1 MTADTGS
8 LTFILDHFL
17 GVFQLGKTSV
27 SANAWNLLSV
37 LATIEILLAALF
49 WAITGQD
56 ALVGLIKKLL
66 SIGFF
71 VFVIQNYDYLLREV
85 IDGFIATGKAAS
97 SAGGDSLASVR
108 DPSSIIE
115 AGFVAVMPIFDY
127 LRSLTS
133 SSVIFNI
140 HSILITL
147 FCGLGILVAYFI
159 IAIQVFVTYLEF
171 GIVSTLG
178 LILIPF
184 GVFKHT
190 SFIAEKIFGA
200 IISFGVKLMVLGFLV
215 SITVPV
221 LKSFNL
227 PADPSW
233 ANSFNL
239 LVVTFAIAALAWHAP
254 GVAAG
259 LIAGGPSLT
268 ATTAAGTAIAG
279 AAGTF
284 AAGFAGSAA
293 TRAASS
299 AISEPTKAAAGLGG
313 IASAGASLGIN
324 NAAQAGSGPAM
335 QTVRAATGATSSV
348 LSAGWRN
355 VTAPV
360 KSAAHS
366 VADSFKAGQSSVP
379 GFNEMRANASSS
391 TSSTKESASKSGN
404 PRDKTDSSDNKSKS
418 QAEQTEK
425 ASAVSNLVP
434 LPEKGKGRIGNTAST
449 LHFAKEA
456 VPHTAS
462 PQGGI
467 TVPIKND
474 EESR

>member
-1 MTADTGS
+1 MTAETGS

-17 GVFQLGKTSV
+17 SVFQLGKTNV
-27 SANAWNLLSV
+27 SSNAWNLLSA
-37 LATIEILLAALF
+37 LATIELLLASLF

-56 ALVGLIKKLL
+56 VLVGLIKKIL

-71 VFVIQNYDYLLREV
+71 VFVIQNYDYLLHHIV
-85 IDGFIATGKAAS
+85 DGFIATGKAAS

-108 DPSSIIE
+108 DPSSIVE

-171 GIVSTLG
+171 GIISTLG

-215 SITVPV
+215 SVTVPV

-233 ANSFNL
+233 ASSFNL

-259 LIAGGPSLT
+259 LVAGGPSLT
-268 ATTAAGTAIAG
+268 ATTAAGTAVAG
-279 AAGTF
+279 AAGTL

-299 AISEPTKAAAGLGG
+299 AISEPTKAAAGLTG
-313 IASAGASLGIN
+313 IASAGASLGAN
-324 NAAQAGSGPAM
+324 NAAQAESGATM
-335 QTVRAATGATSSV
+335 QAIGGATGAASSV
-348 LSAGWRN
+348 LGASWRKAS
-355 VTAPV
+355 APV
-360 KSAAHS
+360 RSAANS
-366 VADSFKAGQSSVP
+366 IADSFKAGQTSVP
-379 GFNEMRANASSS
+379 GFKEMLAKASSS
-391 TSSTKESASKSGN
+391 DHKSESASETK
-404 PRDKTDSSDNKSKS
+404 DKTN
-418 QAEQTEK
+418 A
-425 ASAVSNLVP
+425 ASNLVA
-434 LPEKGKGRIGNTAST
+434 LPERSKGRIGNTATT

-462 PQGGI
+462 PQGGM
-467 TVPIKND
+467 TVPLKND
-474 EESR
+474 EESK